1 MNKKLFL
8 LFFFFFTINIHGID
22 FIQDYLFVNSYPL
35 RAKVIIDDIDKGIL
49 TPCILKNISSI
60 NRTIT
65 IKKEGYTEQVIKV
78 SEIKSKKI
86 DVNLTP
92 LSISL
97 FFPEMNLYNIGNNQI
112 KGPLYISNLKKGNYN
127 INKINNQ
134 IYFNQVSDYFPAEI
148 GLATALSIST
158 SYMFISIGL
167 TEYYGYQSKISK
179 FDFDQRHYD
188 LVSRGFDISKYVS
201 ISVTSVIAVA
211 LTGVLIADF
220 SARRYY
226 NKQKLKIETKYPTDQ
241 GKTLYDSALQF
252 LSIGEIDKSSK
263 ILQSLILLYP
273 ESDFIPL
280 TYYQLGQNFY
290 ILKDYKNALINWD
303 IFITNY
309 PIADY
314 YDYVLK
320 NIAEIYYQNS
330 DLTSAISFMNKILF
344 TENILEREIIYSFK
358 AKLFNENYYKNT
370 NEENFKLAENEY
382 LSLINNYGSSE
393 NINFYFLEIIK
404 LYKKGN
410 NSDKLIMLK
419 KKAEEIPDAGIRN
432 TILSYF

>member
-1 MNKKLFL
+1 MNKKLIL

-49 TPCILKNISSI
+49 TPCILKNITSI
-60 NRTIT
+60 NKTIT

-78 SEIKSKKI
+78 SDIKTKKI

-112 KGPLYISNLKKGNYN
+112 KGPLYISNLNKGNYN
-127 INKINNQ
+127 IDKIQNQ
-134 IYFNQVSDYFPAEI
+134 IYFKKVSDFFPAEV
-148 GLATALSIST
+148 GLSTAFGIST

-167 TEYYGYQSKISK
+167 TEYYGYQSKIASH
-179 FDFDQRHYD
+179 DFDQRHFD

-211 LTGVLIADF
+211 LTGILIADF
-220 SARRYY
+220 TSRNYY

-241 GKTLYDSALQF
+241 GKTLYDSAIQF

-273 ESDFIPL
+273 ESDNIPL
-280 TYYQLGQNFY
+280 SYYQLGQNYY
-290 ILKDYKNALINWD
+290 ILKDYNNALNNWD

-309 PIADY
+309 PIAEY

-320 NIAEIYYQNS
+320 NIAEIHYQKG
-330 DLTSAISFMNKILF
+330 DLVSAISCMNKILF
-344 TENILEREIIYSFK
+344 TENILDREIIYSFK
-358 AKLFNENYYKNT
+358 AKLLNENYYKNT
-370 NEENFKLAENEY
+370 NEENLKLAENEY
-382 LSLINNYGSSE
+382 LSLINNFGSSE
-393 NINFYFLEIIK
+393 NINFYFQEVIK
-404 LYKKGN
+404 LYKKGS

-419 KKAEEIPDAGIRN
+419 KKAEEIPDAGMRN
-432 TILSYF
+432 IILSYF